1 MLLKNHLVE
10 VFKKASSENN
20 FLVKENIVL
29 KWVHRFGIDS
39 LNDLLIHS
47 QAQEENHEEENQEQ
61 ITLIEENH
69 EEENQEQIT
78 LIEENHEEEN
88 QEQITLIEE
97 NHEEENQEQIT
108 LIEENHEEENQEQIT
123 LIEENH
129 EEENQEQITLIE
141 ENHEEENQEQIT
153 LIEENHEEE
162 NQEQIRLESFK
173 TSENLEETNCELNY
187 LKISN
192 NNQVFNTKQD
202 SNQINQYIKT
212 PKLPLPN
219 IKNLRKWINKDKK
232 AS

>member
-1 MLLKNHLVE
+1 MLLKNHLIE
-10 VFKKASSENN
+10 VFKQASLENN
-20 FLVKENIVL
+20 FLLKEYVVL

-47 QAQEENHEEENQEQ
+47 SLQKENQREEENQEQ
-61 ITLIEENH
+61 ICLIDEVH
-69 EEENQEQIT
+69 DENQEQMS
-78 LIEENHEEEN
+78 LIDEGH
-88 QEQITLIEE
+88 
-97 NHEEENQEQIT
+97 
-108 LIEENHEEENQEQIT
+108 
-123 LIEENH
+123 
-129 EEENQEQITLIE
+129 
-141 ENHEEENQEQIT
+141 
-153 LIEENHEEE
+153 EE

-173 TSENLEETNCELNY
+173 TLEISEETNY